1 MFDNIKREQSHNYIY
16 CESIYCIVQWN
27 KGNCHC
33 RGNSKVIL
41 YYVYVNTTSKHRK
54 EQELFK
60 TSFWGLQISTMKQNA
75 NECLLICCIYIIKK
89 MSDHFY
95 TWIFFF
101 SSLTPIHWKKT
112 HRTDYLH
119 PVILYK
125 HALVP

>member
-27 KGNCHC
+27 IGNCHC

-89 MSDHFY
+89 CPTTSTLESSSFRLGHRY
-95 TWIFFF
+95 TEKN
-101 SSLTPIHWKKT
+101 PHQ
-112 HRTDYLH
+112 TDYLH

>member
-27 KGNCHC
+27 IGNCHC

-60 TSFWGLQISTMKQNA
+60 TSFRGLQISTMKQNA

-89 MSDHFY
+89 CPTTS
-95 TWIFFF
+95 TLE
-101 SSLTPIHWKKT
+101 SSSFRL
-112 HRTDYLH
+112 
-119 PVILYK
+119 
-125 HALVP
+125 